1 MLPLQESRSFVY
13 TNLHGQNCFSK
24 HWANPKPGR
33 DVLVS
38 IYVSLLFHHDGGHI
52 AIRSQPIARATRLH
66 WNSFTATQQPWH
78 CSTALQLNQIA
89 TLSHCDSKTL
99 RLQECPEITY
109 MTMGF
114 GPRSLA
120 FGGMCVK
127 GIGRPTKVEN
137 ITHFSF
143 PLFLKSKTVLHK
155 SFVFTSLGTKSQ
167 SEKHSTGK
175 PNRFGTISP
184 DTLVSCTCP
193 VLGHH
198 HRSWLCR
205 STEGS
210 AKHEAG
216 S

>member
-1 MLPLQESRSFVY
+1 MLPLQESRTFVY
-13 TNLHGQNCFSK
+13 TNLHGTNCFSK

-52 AIRSQPIARATRLH
+52 AIRSQPIARATLLH

-89 TLSHCDSKTL
+89 TISHCDSKTFASSRMPGNHIHGNGL
-99 RLQECPEITY
+99 RATFVSVWRNVWRVL
-109 MTMGF
+109 
-114 GPRSLA
+114 
-120 FGGMCVK
+120 GGQRK
-127 GIGRPTKVEN
+127 LKIS
-137 ITHFSF
+137 HFSF
-143 PLFLKSKTVLHK
+143 PLFLKSKKYFTK
-155 SFVFTSLGTKSQ
+155 FFVFTSLGTKSQ
-167 SEKHSTGK
+167 PEKHSTGK
-175 PNRFGTISP
+175 LNRFGTISP